1 MLTLLEL
8 KSTGIASSLIAQGS
22 FVSTYVPNFGVEVS
36 LGGEL
41 PGTSNSEIGGRAEL
55 ELGAMVSDWD
65 STSIRGV
72 RNSITSDED
81 DSPSPP
87 LSTTGNPKEWSL
99 PGGLWEHRE
108 RCHLLRLG
116 GWPGSSVEKKIPVF
130 KVGNS
135 MLELLSCVGT
145 GGSNMSVESTAS

>member
-22 FVSTYVPNFGVEVS
+22 SVSTYVPNFGVEVS

-87 LSTTGNPKEWSL
+87 LSTTGNPKEWSF

-116 GWPGSSVEKKIPVF
+116 GIPWSSFEKEISLFEVC
-130 KVGNS
+130 NS
-135 MLELLSCVGT
+135 MIELRSCVGS
-145 GGSNMSVESTAS
+145 GGTHMIAESATR